1 MRLTG
6 VFSASSKKLRQSLKQ
21 AAVLELHSLKN
32 NYAAGV
38 NKYLFTKQENGKAYC
53 GLPGTRV
60 SVSSDPVV
68 FSKIHRTY
76 PSWPIVPFV

>member
-32 NYAAGV
+32 NYAGGV
-38 NKYLFTKQENGKAYC
+38 NRYLFKKQENGKAYC
-53 GLPGTRV
+53 GLPGSRV
-60 SVSSDPVV
+60 SVG
-68 FSKIHRTY
+68 
-76 PSWPIVPFV
+76 

>member
-32 NYAAGV
+32 NYAGGV
-38 NKYLFTKQENGKAYC
+38 NRYLFKKQENGKAYC
-53 GLPGTRV
+53 GLPGSRV
-60 SVSSDPVV
+60 SAG
-68 FSKIHRTY
+68 
-76 PSWPIVPFV
+76 